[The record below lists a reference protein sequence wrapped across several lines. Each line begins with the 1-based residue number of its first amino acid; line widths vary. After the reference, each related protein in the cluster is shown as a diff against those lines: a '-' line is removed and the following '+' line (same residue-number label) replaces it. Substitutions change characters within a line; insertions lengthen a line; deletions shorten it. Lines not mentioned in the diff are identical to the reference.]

1 MGQPLAVA
9 VMLAAAIILSAPY
22 AQEVF
27 AAIGAAWPAQFRVI
41 ANGATAVPAGIALL
55 YGVARIRHRYLAR
68 YVLLALAVIIGAG
81 YVFIASPLVT
91 EKLHFVEYGV
101 LGYLFYRVWRS
112 AGDVSLVVLP
122 AVAGTIAGTL
132 DEWFQWFVP
141 VRAGEARDIVLNA
154 VASICGLLFALAVD
168 PPERL
173 AMRLQPGSG
182 MRVARWTTAAVAV
195 FVAFFLTVHV
205 GYDVSD
211 PEVGSFRSR
220 YTAEALLRASR
231 DRANRWRS
239 TPPVVEPRL
248 GREDQ
253 YLTEG
258 LWHIRR
264 RNEAWSAGDV
274 VGAWRENRILEKFFD
289 PVLDSPTS
297 AGGAAHRWPD
307 AQRIDAGERG
317 GNKATPDSSDEY
329 AYPLFVWPVLK
340 R

>member
-1 MGQPLAVA
+1 MGQPLAIA

-22 AQEVF
+22 AQDLFSE
-27 AAIGAAWPAQFRVI
+27 IGEAWPAQFRVI
-41 ANGATAVPAGIALL
+41 SIGATVVPAGIALL

-68 YVLLALAVIIGAG
+68 YALLALAVMIGAG
-81 YVFIASPLVT
+81 YVFIGALLVT
-91 EKLHFVEYGV
+91 EIFHFIEYGV

-112 AGDVSLVVLP
+112 ARDVSLVVLP
-122 AVAGTIAGTL
+122 VVAGTIAGTV
-132 DEWFQWFVP
+132 DEWFQWFIP

-154 VASICGLLFALAVD
+154 VATICGLLFALAVD

-173 AMRLQPGSG
+173 ALRFQPGSG

-195 FVAFFLTVHV
+195 FVAFFLSVHV

-220 YTAEALLRASR
+220 YSSNALLRASR
-231 DRANRWRS
+231 DRADRWRGA
-239 TPPVVEPRL
+239 PPVVRPGL
-248 GREDQ
+248 AREDQ

-297 AGGAAHRWPD
+297 VGGAAHRWPD
-307 AQRIDAGERG
+307 DQRIDAGERG
-317 GNKATPDSSDEY
+317 GNKATPYSSDEY
-329 AYPLFVWPVLK
+329 VYPLFVWPGK
-340 R
+340 

>member
-1 MGQPLAVA
+1 M
-9 VMLAAAIILSAPY
+9 
-22 AQEVF
+22 
-27 AAIGAAWPAQFRVI
+27 
-41 ANGATAVPAGIALL
+41 
-55 YGVARIRHRYLAR
+55 
-68 YVLLALAVIIGAG
+68 
-81 YVFIASPLVT
+81 
-91 EKLHFVEYGV
+91 

-231 DRANRWRS
+231 DRASRWRS
-239 TPPVVEPRL
+239 APPVVEPRL

-264 RNEAWSAGDV
+264 RNEAWSAGYV

-289 PVLDSPTS
+289 PVLDSLTS
-297 AGGAAHRWPD
+297 AGRSVPVARRPADRRRRTRREQGH
-307 AQRIDAGERG
+307 
-317 GNKATPDSSDEY
+317 S
-329 AYPLFVWPVLK
+329 LFQ
-340 R
+340 